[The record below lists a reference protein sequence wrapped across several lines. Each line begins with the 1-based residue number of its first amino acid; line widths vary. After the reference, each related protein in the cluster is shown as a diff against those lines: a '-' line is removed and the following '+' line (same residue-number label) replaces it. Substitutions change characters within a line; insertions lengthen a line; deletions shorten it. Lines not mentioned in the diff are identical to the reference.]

1 MLLTGWLAR
10 DRLIPALLTGRKAV
24 PAGTPPTRSM
34 HRLLAAGLLA
44 ATLGFWAWSLGP
56 TSPWR
61 DAGTSAEAGHGGGGR
76 HHRGHDRDDD

>member
-1 MLLTGWLAR
+1 M
-10 DRLIPALLTGRKAV
+10 LTGRKAV

-34 HRLLAAGLLA
+34 HRGVAIAVLA

-56 TSPWR
+56 TSPWQG
-61 DAGTSAEAGHGGGGR
+61 AGASSGEGHGEHHSG